1 MTIDL
6 LKLLLALP
14 FALILPGFFF
24 LLAIFGGKSGKISF
38 FERAVIIIPLSIIII
53 DLIAILM
60 DKIRVPLEGVML
72 IGSIAIFCL
81 VCFIVYQF
89 RFGKRGAQAK
99 DRSENSENSN
109 DSEKIFDFSYWQTV
123 VILISI
129 FLAVFIRTTY
139 LADTIV
145 PSATDLGHH
154 MFWVQ
159 KIIQTGHL
167 PVYGMPDFIIGE
179 HIIFAV
185 ISLISGVKIMT
196 ALPALVLF
204 LANIVGI
211 FTLAILAGRL
221 FKNKNITALCFFTS
235 GVLYAINAPQGK
247 YVSGGVVG
255 NIIGN
260 MLLPLALYF
269 LLRALKEKNSL
280 FAGLFIFSLTGI
292 LYTHH
297 LSAFILIFSVA
308 AIFLAYLLANI
319 RRIVAVLLEWVKIFS
334 RPFPIAVIMFSL
346 FYLLFIFTPS
356 YFNPE
361 AVSQATGQ
369 PIKATR
375 FGLDFEQIEINSGSA
390 RLILGGLGF
399 FLLLIGFERRKYR
412 YSFAL
417 GWAFIL
423 FLMSWQ
429 PGWLY
434 INIPSTRVGN
444 YLFLPLSVLAAYG
457 MGRYFD
463 LLKKSTTKFFS
474 AVLLYTILFFVITYG
489 LSDSADAF
497 KIKNQ
502 FQESLETFHSAEYLA
517 KTADTSR
524 DIILKDHVNLYGDS
538 WYKLFF
544 MKDYKYPLSRG
555 VLSRYADQTKPR
567 ETCTRDM
574 IMIPETESG
583 KKCFSE
589 TGVNFVVLNTQL
601 EGNSFE
607 KYQDFSKVYGSNY
620 VSIFKKNDP

>member
-1 MTIDL
+1 MILDL
-6 LKLLLALP
+6 LKILLTLP
-14 FALILPGFFF
+14 FVLILPGFF
-24 LLAIFGGKSGKISF
+24 LLVAVFGWKNEKISF
-38 FERAVIIIPLSIIII
+38 FERAVLIVPLSIVVV
-53 DLIAILM
+53 DLIALLL
-60 DKIRVPLEGVML
+60 DKMNIPLEGMIFV
-72 IGSIAIFCL
+72 GSIVVFCL
-81 VCFIVYQF
+81 VCFIVYQL
-89 RFGKRGAQAK
+89 RFGKKGK
-99 DRSENSENSN
+99 RSKEKSEIGKNI
-109 DSEKIFDFSYWQTV
+109 DGSEKLFDFSYWQTV
-123 VILISI
+123 FILISV
-129 FLAVFIRTTY
+129 FLAIFIRTTY
-139 LADTIV
+139 LVDTIV
-145 PSATDLGHH
+145 PSATDSGHH

-159 KIIQTGHL
+159 TIVDTGHL
-167 PVYGMPDFIIGE
+167 PNYGMPDFIIGE

-185 ISLISGVKIMT
+185 LNLISGVKIMT

-204 LANIVGI
+204 LVNVAGI
-211 FTLAILAGRL
+211 FTMVILVGRL
-221 FKNKNITALCFFTS
+221 FKNKKITALCFFTV

-255 NIIGN
+255 NILGN
-260 MLLPLALYF
+260 MFLPLALYF
-269 LLRALKEKNSL
+269 LLRALKEKNNL
-280 FAGLFIFSLTGI
+280 FAGFFVLIFTGL

-297 LSAFILIFSVA
+297 LSAFVLIFSIA
-308 AIFLAYLLANI
+308 AILLAYLLMNLKKAHN
-319 RRIVAVLLEWVKIFS
+319 VFLEWIKIFVK
-334 RPFPIAVIMFSL
+334 PFPIAIIFLSA

-369 PIKATR
+369 PSKATR
-375 FGLDFEQIEINSGSA
+375 FGLDFDQVEINAGSA

-399 FLLLIGFERRKYR
+399 ILLLVGFERKKYR

-417 GWAFIL
+417 GWFLIL
-423 FLMSWQ
+423 FLMTWK

-434 INIPSTRVGN
+434 VNIPSTRVGN

-463 LLKKSTTKFFS
+463 LLKKSSTKFFS

-517 KTADTSR
+517 NTIDTSQ
-524 DIILKDHVNLYGDS
+524 DIVLKDHVNIYGDS

-555 VLSRYADQTKPR
+555 VLTRYIDPTKPR

-574 IMIPETESG
+574 ITEPQSEKG
-583 KKCFSE
+583 QACFSE
-589 TGVNFVVLNTQL
+589 TGVNYIVLNSQL

-607 KYQDFSKVYGSNY
+607 SYQEFSKVYSSNY
-620 VSIFKKNDP
+620 ISIFKKN

>member
-1 MTIDL
+1 MISDL
-6 LKLLLALP
+6 LKLLLTLP
-14 FALILPGFFF
+14 FVLILPGFFS
-24 LLAIFGGKSGKISF
+24 LMAIFGWKDESVSF
-38 FERAVIIIPLSIIII
+38 FERAVLVVPFSIVIV
-53 DLIAILM
+53 DLITLLL
-60 DKIRVPLEGVML
+60 DKLNIPLEGMIAV
-72 IGSIAIFCL
+72 GSIIVFCL
-81 VCFIVYQF
+81 VCFIIYQL
-89 RFGKRGAQAK
+89 RFGKKSKQIKEKSEISK
-99 DRSENSENSN
+99 DLGE
-109 DSEKIFDFSYWQTV
+109 SEKLFDFSYWQTV
-123 VILISI
+123 FILISV
-129 FLAVFIRTTY
+129 FLAIFIRTAY
-139 LADTIV
+139 LVDTIV

-154 MFWVQ
+154 MYWAQ
-159 KIIQTGHL
+159 TIADTGHL
-167 PVYGMPDFIIGE
+167 PSYGMPDFIIGE

-185 ISLISGVKIMT
+185 INLVSGVKIMS
-196 ALPALVLF
+196 ALPVLVLF
-204 LANIVGI
+204 LVNIVGI
-211 FTLAILAGRL
+211 FTIAILAGRL
-221 FKNKNITALCFFTS
+221 FKNKNITALCFFTV

-255 NIIGN
+255 NILGN
-260 MLLPLALYF
+260 MFLPIALYF
-269 LLRALKEKNSL
+269 LFRALKEKKSL
-280 FAGLFIFSLTGI
+280 FAGLFVFFFMGL

-308 AIFLAYLLANI
+308 AILLVYFVTNLKKAHNFF
-319 RRIVAVLLEWVKIFS
+319 LEWIKVLVK
-334 RPFPIAVIMFSL
+334 PFPIAIMLLSAL
-346 FYLLFIFTPS
+346 FLLFVFTPS

-369 PIKATR
+369 PVKVTR
-375 FGLDFEQIEINSGSA
+375 VGLNFDQIEINAGSA

-399 FLLLIGFERRKYR
+399 ILLLIGFERKKYQ

-417 GWAFIL
+417 GWTLIL
-423 FLMSWQ
+423 FLMTWK

-463 LLKKSTTKFFS
+463 LLKKSATKFFS

-517 KTADTSR
+517 KTIDVSQ
-524 DIILKDHVNLYGDS
+524 DIVLKDHVNIYGDS

-555 VLSRYADQTKPR
+555 ILTRYEDPTKPR
-567 ETCTRDM
+567 ENCTRDM
-574 IMIPETESG
+574 ITEPQSEKG
-583 KKCFSE
+583 RACFSE
-589 TGVNFVVLNTQL
+589 TGVNYIALNSQI

-607 KYQDFSKVYGSNY
+607 SYPEFSKVYGSNY
-620 VSIFKKNDP
+620 ISIFRRN